1 MTLAEL
7 ERGRT
12 ASVVGFS
19 GDPEMEPL
27 LREIGFAERD
37 QVEVLG
43 AGPIGG
49 SPLSVRLNRTVI
61 ALRRSEAAC
70 VEVEPARETEAETEA

>member
-12 ASVVGFS
+12 ASVVGFI
-19 GDPEMEPL
+19 GDGALETL
-27 LREIGFAERD
+27 LREIGFAEQD

-43 AGPIGG
+43 AGPLGG
-49 SPLSVRLNRTVI
+49 SPLSIRLNRTVI
-61 ALRRSEAAC
+61 ALRKNEAAC
-70 VEVEPARETEAETEA
+70 IEVEPDHT

>member
-7 ERGRT
+7 ERGRN
-12 ASVVGFS
+12 ALVVGFR
-19 GDPEMEPL
+19 GAPGIETL
-27 LREIGFAERD
+27 LREIGFAEAD
-37 QVEVLG
+37 EVEILG

-61 ALRRSEAAC
+61 ALRKDEAAC
-70 VEVEPARETEAETEA
+70 IEVELNAA

>member
-7 ERGRT
+7 ERGKT

-19 GDPEMEPL
+19 GDPEMETL
-27 LREIGFAERD
+27 LREIGFAEFD

-43 AGPIGG
+43 VGPIGG

-70 VEVEPARETEAETEA
+70 VQIEPAAADGSAS

>member
-7 ERGRT
+7 ERGKT
-12 ASVVGFS
+12 ALVKGFS
-19 GDPEMEPL
+19 GEAAIETL

-37 QVEVLG
+37 QVEILG
-43 AGPIGG
+43 IGPIGG

-61 ALRRSEAAC
+61 ALRKDEAAC
-70 VEVEPARETEAETEA
+70 IEIEPAAA